1 MRKKVIPLILV
12 ISAFFLFSCSPND
25 MPSET
30 EQNTTVMESTEAVM
44 EANPSTEEP
53 MPNEDD
59 SVMMD
64 ATSNCYHPFFPI
76 SEGANWTYQLSTD
89 DSYTMTVTDV
99 TEENFTLTQ
108 DFAESELV
116 LSVDW
121 FCSDDGLLVGDFA
134 QVDFLNQTSGEDGVE
149 MTFDT
154 FSWEGET
161 LPAEELFEVGYE
173 WTATYQLQGDITMEG
188 IVSTTQATV
197 TINYIIAAIEEVT
210 VPAGTFPEAYR
221 VDSVGD
227 ISMTM
232 DLNGSTFPMTSV
244 NFGSSSWYVE
254 GVGLVKTAD
263 DFTGYE
269 SGMQLIDSNLL
280 D

>member
-1 MRKKVIPLILV
+1 
-12 ISAFFLFSCSPND
+12 
-25 MPSET
+25 
-30 EQNTTVMESTEAVM
+30 
-44 EANPSTEEP
+44 
-53 MPNEDD
+53 
-59 SVMMD
+59 
-64 ATSNCYHPFFPI
+64 
-76 SEGANWTYQLSTD
+76 
-89 DSYTMTVTDV
+89 
-99 TEENFTLTQ
+99 
-108 DFAESELV
+108 
-116 LSVDW
+116 
-121 FCSDDGLLVGDFA
+121 
-134 QVDFLNQTSGEDGVE
+134 

-269 SGMQLIDSNLL
+269 SGMELIDSNLL

>member
-1 MRKKVIPLILV
+1 MKKKVIPIILV
-12 ISAFFLFSCSPND
+12 ISALFLFSCSPND
-25 MPSET
+25 ITSET
-30 EQNTTVMESTEAVM
+30 EHNTTVMESSEAVM

-53 MPNEDD
+53 MPTEDD
-59 SVMMD
+59 SAVMD

-76 SEGANWTYQLSTD
+76 SEGANWTYQLSTGE
-89 DSYTMTVTDV
+89 SYTMTVTDV
-99 TEENFTLTQ
+99 TEENFTLSQ
-108 DFAESELV
+108 DFAESDLV

-134 QVDFLNQTSGEDGVE
+134 QVDFLNQSSGEDGVE
-149 MTFDT
+149 MTFNT

-161 LPAEELFEVGYE
+161 LPAEDLFEVGYE
-173 WTATYQLQGDITMEG
+173 WTATYQLQSDINMEG
-188 IVSTTQATV
+188 IVTTAQATV

-210 VPAGTFPEAYR
+210 APAGTFPEAYR

-244 NFGSSSWYVE
+244 NFGSSSWYVK
-254 GVGLVKTAD
+254 GVGLIKTAD

-269 SGMQLIDSNLL
+269 SGMKLIDSNLL
-280 D
+280 N

>member
-12 ISAFFLFSCSPND
+12 ISAFFLFSCGPNSI
-25 MPSET
+25 PTET
-30 EQNTTVMESTEAVM
+30 EQDTPVMESTEVVWENAP
-44 EANPSTEEP
+44 ATEEP
-53 MPNEDD
+53 VPTEDN
-59 SVMMD
+59 SAMMD
-64 ATSNCYHPFFPI
+64 TTSNCYHPFFPI
-76 SEGANWTYQLSTD
+76 SEGANWTYQLSTGE
-89 DSYTMTVTDV
+89 SYTMTVTDV

-108 DFAESELV
+108 DFAESDLV
-116 LSVDW
+116 LSVEW

-134 QVDFLNQTSGEDGVE
+134 QVDFLNQSSGEDGVE
-149 MTFDT
+149 MSFDT

-161 LPAEELFEVGYE
+161 LPAVDIFEVGYE
-173 WTATYQLQGDITMEG
+173 WTATYNLQGDINMEG
-188 IVSTTQATV
+188 IVSTAEATV
-197 TINYIIAAIEEVT
+197 TINYMIAAIEEVT
-210 VPAGTFPEAYR
+210 VPAGTFSEAYR

-232 DLNGSTFPMTSV
+232 ELNGSTFPMTGV

-254 GVGLVKTAD
+254 GVGLGKTAD

-269 SGMQLIDSNLL
+269 SGMELIDSNLL